1 MKLWIKWLR
10 CFSVGLSLM
19 LSMSI
24 LVGCASSHQ
33 KTSKSSVVDYLYPKS
48 SKVNIEPSV
57 PLLKLPIKLGIAFV
71 PEASVLNDSYS
82 FWAGSSA
89 SDSALTE
96 TRKMKIIEAMS
107 AHFKKYP
114 FIGEIQQ
121 IPSNYLTPGGSFANL
136 DQIKTMYGIDVI
148 ALVSHDQV
156 QFTDEGLLSF
166 SYWTLVGAYVVSGEK
181 NDTSTLIDTAV
192 YDITSRKLLFRAP
205 GISNVKGRST
215 PVNLS
220 EELRNDSIKGFE
232 SATVQM
238 IVNLDAQLA
247 SFREK
252 VKENPEQIKVVKSAG
267 YSGGGGG
274 ALDIWT
280 LVAMV
285 FAAVVVRRISK
296 P

>member
-1 MKLWIKWLR
+1 MKSMIR
-10 CFSVGLSLM
+10 LM
-19 LSMSI
+19 CVAVIFL
-24 LVGCASSHQ
+24 LAGCSSSQQ

-48 SKVNIEPSV
+48 SKVSIEPSV
-57 PLLKLPIKLGIAFV
+57 PILKLPIKLGIAFV
-71 PEASVLNDSYS
+71 PETSVLNNSYS

-89 SDSALTE
+89 NDTALTE
-96 TRKMKIIEAMS
+96 ARKIKIIETMS

-121 IPSNYLTPGGSFANL
+121 IPSNYLTPGGSFTNL

-148 ALVSHDQV
+148 ALISHDQV
-156 QFTDEGLLSF
+156 QFTDESFLSF

-192 YDITSRKLLFRAP
+192 YDIESRKLLFRAP
-205 GISNVKGRST
+205 GTSSVKGRAT

-232 SATVQM
+232 LATTQM
-238 IVNLDAQLA
+238 VNNLDTQLA

-252 VKENPEQIKVVKSAG
+252 VKTSPEQIKVVKSTG
-267 YSGGGGG
+267 YSGGG
-274 ALDIWT
+274 ALDLWT

-285 FAAVVVRRISK
+285 FAGVVVHRMGK
-296 P
+296 M